1 MLRKWIG
8 LLLVAVALT
17 GTGFAQGSD
26 EDIQKQIEALKKGQ
40 DDIRK
45 QLDEI
50 KKLLQQRQQPQRPQL
65 PNVKGKEFTLGT
77 NPIKGDSSATLTLVE
92 MTDYQCPYC
101 ARYYTGAYP
110 QIQSAYVETGKVR
123 YLLMDLPLESIHK
136 LAFKAA
142 EASRCAG
149 DQDQYWQMHD
159 RLFQN
164 QRALE
169 PWSGHAEA
177 LGLDVAAFNAC
188 LESGK
193 HTDAIRK
200 DMAEAAKVGARGTPS
215 FLLAKTNPD
224 DPTKVTGI
232 SVLRGAQP
240 FATFQSQIEE
250 ALKAEE

>member
-8 LLLVAVALT
+8 LLFMAFALA
-17 GTGFAQGSD
+17 GPGFAQGSD
-26 EDIQKQIEALKKGQ
+26 EDIQKEIEALKKGQ

-50 KKLLQQRQQPQRPQL
+50 KKLLQQAQPQRPQL
-65 PNVKGKEFTLGT
+65 PDVKGKEFTLGT
-77 NPIKGDSSATLTLVE
+77 NPIKGDDSASLTLVE

-101 ARYYTGAYP
+101 ARYYTQAYP
-110 QIQSAYVETGKVR
+110 QIQSTYVETGKVR
-123 YLLMDLPLESIHK
+123 YLVMDLPLESIHK

-142 EASRCAG
+142 EATRCAG
-149 DQDQYWQMHD
+149 DQDQFWQMHD

-164 QRALE
+164 QRAME
-169 PWSGHAEA
+169 PWSGHAEE
-177 LGLDVAAFNAC
+177 LGLDVAAFNVC

-193 HTDAIRK
+193 YTDAIRE
-200 DMAEAAKVGARGTPS
+200 DMAEAAKAGARGTPS

-240 FATFQSQIEE
+240 FATFRTQIEA